1 MLPGL
6 VYTDMMIN
14 RVTANPGSNT
24 YPAFGSF
31 FFIVPD
37 FAISLVITLYGAGA
51 SGLSS
56 TPNWN
61 PGGNTEISLLNLIAR
76 GGGAN
81 GTNIA
86 DGGIS
91 SGGDTNLKGNNA
103 SQAGSSSPAQSVGAT
118 GWDGRGSGG
127 NGQVQPVD
135 PDPKKSGDEFTNY
148 YPGGAAGGK
157 LIKTYYPGE
166 LTPGAN
172 LTITI
177 GRGGLPGHI
186 EGSNGYASIS
196 WT

>member
-6 VYTDMMIN
+6 VYTNMMIN
-14 RVTANPGSNT
+14 RVTADPGSNT
-24 YPAFGSF
+24 YPAFGTF

-37 FAISLVITLYGAGA
+37 FATSLVITLYGAGA
-51 SGLSS
+51 SGSTTGSS
-56 TPNWN
+56 WN
-61 PGGNTEISLLNLIAR
+61 SGGNTEISLLNLIAR

-103 SQAGSSSPAQSVGAT
+103 SQAGFSSPAQSVGAT
-118 GWDGRGSGG
+118 GWDERGSGG
-127 NGQVQPVD
+127 NGATEGVD
-135 PDPKKSGDEFTNY
+135 PDPKKSGDEYTNY
-148 YPGGAAGGK
+148 YQGGAAGGK
-157 LIKTYYPGE
+157 LIKTYYPGG

-186 EGSNGYASIS
+186 AGSNGYASIS